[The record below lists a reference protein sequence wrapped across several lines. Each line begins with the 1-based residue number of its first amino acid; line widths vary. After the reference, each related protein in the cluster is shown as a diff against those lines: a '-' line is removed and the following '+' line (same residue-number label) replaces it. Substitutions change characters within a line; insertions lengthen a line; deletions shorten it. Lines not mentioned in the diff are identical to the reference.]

1 VGGGIPCTLFDIGRK
16 EKLTRKR
23 LGPNINVYE
32 PSVIIL
38 RNSLQMGYGKEAS
51 FSMKQIK

>member
-1 VGGGIPCTLFDIGRK
+1 MGGGIPCTLFDIGRK